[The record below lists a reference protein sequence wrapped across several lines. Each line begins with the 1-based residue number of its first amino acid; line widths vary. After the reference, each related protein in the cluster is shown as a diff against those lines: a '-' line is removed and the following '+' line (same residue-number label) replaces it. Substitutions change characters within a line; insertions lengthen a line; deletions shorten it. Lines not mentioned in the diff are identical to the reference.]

1 MPAAWRA
8 QGAGQHAC
16 AGIPLHDACGEKRTQ
31 TSATGTDAGRTL
43 SSVLHAQARVGRRTT
58 MKSCRFFESMAA
70 IGGGSSSPIHKV
82 LLNLF
87 FCVFFRRPDT
97 VFPGKRGGKGTN
109 GAERARC
116 AQRASVGEKVWRR
129 RCLALCS
136 CGSCIGESFGW
147 WSGRAMGGCRGQ
159 GPLRGF
165 AGARAG
171 SGTERC
177 STVRPCASGHRGQGA
192 RQAPSTRFCSGC
204 VD

>member
-16 AGIPLHDACGEKRTQ
+16 AGIPLHDARGEKRTQ
-31 TSATGTDAGRTL
+31 TSAAGTDAGRTL

-70 IGGGSSSPIHKV
+70 IGGGSSSSIHS
-82 LLNLF
+82 F
-87 FCVFFRRPDT
+87 YSTDFCVFCAAGPL
-97 VFPGKRGGKGTN
+97 FPGRRGGKGKD

-147 WSGRAMGGCRGQ
+147 WSGRAMGRCRGQ
-159 GPLRGF
+159 GPLLGF
-165 AGARAG
+165 AAWARAG

-177 STVRPCASGHRGQGA
+177 STVRPCASGHR
-192 RQAPSTRFCSGC
+192 
-204 VD
+204 